1 MNDSV
6 DLSPAERDASAYL
19 LGTAVPTSYRDGS
32 PPQPT
37 GALPVAQ
44 PGRAPQSARTTELAT
59 VMLAAGGGTALA
71 GAGISAV
78 LLALSTVDPVTL
90 AVAAGAPSVFA
101 LALGGLLRTAGRAA
115 KDAGTAVTTVTN
127 NYAGPVS
134 QTTNTATNTSRTVFG
149 RAASTSKTG
158 R

>member
-1 MNDSV
+1 MND
-6 DLSPAERDASAYL
+6 LSSHERDTSAYL
-19 LGTAVPTSYRDGS
+19 IETAYRDET

-37 GALPVAQ
+37 GAAPVVQ

-59 VMLAAGGGTALA
+59 LCLAAGGGTALA
-71 GAGISAV
+71 GAGVSAV
-78 LLALSTVDPVTL
+78 LLALSSVDPVTL
-90 AVAAGAPSVFA
+90 AVAAGGPAVFV
-101 LALGGLLRTAGRAA
+101 LAIGGMLRAAGRAA

-134 QTTNTATNTSRTVFG
+134 QTNSTATNTSRTVFG